1 MNQIDHEPGEAPHEL
16 VLLKA
21 DRRFVFRCAPGQER
35 ELLAHLRELA
45 ADPEVELDAFDAAVL
60 SQQIVRR
67 LGARLAGHLAGR
79 AAGPS

>member
-1 MNQIDHEPGEAPHEL
+1 MSDNESSPHEL

-21 DRRFVFRCAPGQER
+21 ERRFVFRCAPGQER

-67 LGARLAGHLAGR
+67 LGARLAGMAESSVAGR
-79 AAGPS
+79 AEPS